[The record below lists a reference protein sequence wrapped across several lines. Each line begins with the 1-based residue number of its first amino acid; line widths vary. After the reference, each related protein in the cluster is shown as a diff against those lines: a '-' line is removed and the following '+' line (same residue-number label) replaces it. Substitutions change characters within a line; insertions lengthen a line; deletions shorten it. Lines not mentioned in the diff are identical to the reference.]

1 MPVWVQLGS
10 ETSGLVSSA
19 VFVVL
24 PDTFTSHP
32 NNPAMADSTPI
43 SPPTDSAFNEPPI
56 SPISRQTTFPHKTSA
71 SVSTR
76 TPFID
81 TSTPAINDA
90 PVELDGLPASPDAL
104 RRRQTDEE
112 ALNRARK
119 GSVVSPGLGEEEEI
133 EAEFLGEGGVRASK
147 EIQQVRPALCAQCAQ
162 KAREADT
169 N

>member
-1 MPVWVQLGS
+1 
-10 ETSGLVSSA
+10 
-19 VFVVL
+19 
-24 PDTFTSHP
+24 
-32 NNPAMADSTPI
+32 MADSTPI

-119 GSVVSPGLGEEEEI
+119 GSVVSPGLGEEKEI
-133 EAEFLGEGGVRASK
+133 EAEFLGEGSVRASK
-147 EIQQVRPALCAQCAQ
+147 EIQQKRKDMLARRGKDPGVIVDLPTEPTAEEVEAA
-162 KAREADT
+162 KATEGVTTPGIPVGAER
-169 N
+169 